1 MYRLIFIT
9 FITLILLFISIF
21 FSPYISF
28 NQSGPLSKD
37 IYFVLKDGMN
47 LNEIS
52 NDLNKNK
59 IIKNPFTFKL
69 TVKILRKDRKIKA
82 GEYLIKKSS
91 SQYEILNLF
100 IRGKTVLRRFTA
112 PEGLTSKEIVYLLN
126 NQAGLVGKINNIP
139 FEGTLLPETYFFSY
153 GDKRNLIIERMKKA
167 MSVEIEKAWVK
178 KGRNTSKLSLKEV
191 IILASIIEKDSSI
204 NKEKYR
210 VSSVFHNR
218 LKIGMRLQSDPTVIY
233 SLKLDGVE
241 NNKSLS
247 KKDLSYVSKY
257 NTYLVYDL
265 PPMPICNPG
274 KISINAAL
282 NPDITEDLYFV
293 ADGKGGHR
301 FAKKYSEH
309 LKNVK
314 LLRNYKKSN

>member
-1 MYRLIFIT
+1 
-9 FITLILLFISIF
+9 
-21 FSPYISF
+21 
-28 NQSGPLSKD
+28 
-37 IYFVLKDGMN
+37 MN

-191 IILASIIEKDSSI
+191 IILASIIEKESSI

-257 NTYLVYDL
+257 NTYLVYGL